1 MGSRAVAQPKPSDA
15 TDRSSIRVDHS
26 TLALLTRLFRGFAT
40 ERSPGHGAFV
50 GLSSSA
56 GVEALGVESEVW
68 RRLQKAAAI
77 AKRTSMF
84 PLSRRTLPAKQRK
97 NLQPNLQ
104 KRQRSVHVCSVLQ
117 MPVSDPDQLLFLEH
131 LMNERNCDRSF
142 AHRRRH
148 TFDAFAT
155 HVAHREYSRKTGFE
169 QVRPTGQEPVRS
181 A

>member
-1 MGSRAVAQPKPSDA
+1 LSRRPVWFLQLSLQLSLPMLDMGSRAVAQPKPSDA

-104 KRQRSVHVCSVLQ
+104 KRQRFVHVCSVLQ
-117 MPVSDPDQLLFLEH
+117 MPCFGPGSIAIPGAPD
-131 LMNERNCDRSF
+131 ERTKLRSIL
-142 AHRRRH
+142 RPPQ
-148 TFDAFAT
+148 TP
-155 HVAHREYSRKTGFE
+155 HV
-169 QVRPTGQEPVRS
+169 
-181 A
+181 